1 MSEHGEADDD
11 LDRAGTGAAESA
23 TGSRK
28 EVPLDELLDRLDSL
42 GDLDD
47 LSGGGVGGLATGI
60 EILTDGFVHGP
71 DDLLDSFEPARD
83 LADGT
88 DVFEFDELF

>member
-1 MSEHGEADDD
+1 MSDHAELDDD
-11 LDRAGTGAAESA
+11 LDRAGTGSGETDPA
-23 TGSRK
+23 SRK
-28 EVPLDELLDRLDSL
+28 VVPLDELLDRLDSL

-88 DVFEFDELF
+88 DVFDFEDFF